1 MSVIQRKPSKKSD
14 AELSQEEL
22 KALKDKANVIMANA
36 RRQVL
41 YKEPFIGQIAMQL
54 DMIPVRDRRCD
65 TACTDGQVIYFDI
78 AFLESLSVQEQQA
91 VIAHEVWHNVMLHFL
106 RAETRER
113 YLFNIATDMEV
124 NQILKKDGFTLPE
137 DLMWP
142 KDKKNGW
149 DFPYDLNAEA
159 YYELLQEKEEKE
171 EKQQNGQGQGQGQN
185 EDGDA
190 DGNEGEGEGEN
201 SGNDEKDGNQSNG
214 HKSTKGKFT
223 GQFDKHI
230 YQDDDNA
237 KDESGQGQSDKYG
250 KIGDDPDFRP
260 MQSASAGEKIRE
272 AAVAAAQEIQRQK
285 GDLPDHLKRIIG
297 ELLEPEIPWRARLAQ
312 FITRSFS
319 GDRRTWNRPSRRYA
333 WSGTYLP
340 SHDGEKVKL
349 AVGIDTSGSCQGDL
363 QKFLSEVKG
372 IVTAFGDYQIDIIQC
387 DYEVQAHETY
397 DMDNPLDDEKFD
409 KFESQGGGGTA
420 MMPIFD
426 FIKEKEI
433 ETDALVI
440 FTDGYIDRMSEN
452 PIPDLPVLWVLTKDG
467 SEDEIGFGEKIKFKA

>member
-1 MSVIQRKPSKKSD
+1 MATQRKPSKKTD
-14 AELSQEEL
+14 TELSTEEL
-22 KALKDKANVIMANA
+22 KALKDKANVILANA

-65 TACTDGQVIYFDI
+65 TACTDGQAIYFDI
-78 AFLESLSVQEQQA
+78 AFLESLSVQEQQS
-91 VIAHEVWHNVMLHFL
+91 VLAHEVWHNVMLHFL
-106 RAETRER
+106 RCETRER
-113 YLFNIATDMEV
+113 SLFNIATDMEV
-124 NQILKKDGFTLPE
+124 NQVLKKDGFILPE
-137 DLMWP
+137 GLMWP
-142 KDKKNGW
+142 KMKEQGW
-149 DFPYDLNAEA
+149 NFPLDQNAET
-159 YYELLQEKEEKE
+159 YYELLQKEM
-171 EKQQNGQGQGQGQN
+171 EKQDQKQNGPGQGSD
-185 EDGDA
+185 EDGDGE
-190 DGNEGEGEGEN
+190 GNEGEGEGDSQPGQN
-201 SGNDEKDGNQSNG
+201 QKGNG
-214 HKSTKGKFT
+214 GKFT

-230 YQDDDNA
+230 YQGDDNA
-237 KDESGQGQSDKYG
+237 KDESGQGQADKYG

-297 ELLEPEIPWRARLAQ
+297 DLLEPEIPWRARLAQ

-319 GDRRTWNRPSRRYA
+319 GDRRTWSRPARRYA

-340 SHDGEKVKL
+340 AQHGEKVKI
-349 AVGIDTSGSCQGDL
+349 AVGIDTSGSCQADL
-363 QKFLSEVKG
+363 QKFLSEIKG

-387 DYEVQAHETY
+387 DCEVQAHETY

-440 FTDGYIDRMSEN
+440 FTDGYIDRMNEN

-467 SEDEIGFGEKIKFKA
+467 SEEEIGFGEKIKFKA